1 MNRYEKEIDF
11 IFNQFPMYQKV
22 GDRAFKPGIE
32 GMKEFD
38 VALGRPHRKFP
49 AIHIAGTNG
58 KGSVSHMLASVFMSC
73 GLKTG
78 LYTSP
83 HLVDFRERIKIDG
96 EMIPRERVLD
106 FIDKW
111 KPYMVEKR
119 PSFFEITTAM
129 AFDYFAS
136 EEVDIAV
143 IETGLGGRL
152 DSTNIINPLLSIIT
166 NISMDHTV
174 QLGNTISEIAREK
187 GGIIKESVPVV
198 IGEATRSTKDI
209 FEEIA
214 SNIGARICF
223 AEEGQYRDIK
233 LSDYE
238 LDLRGNYQVHNLRT
252 VLTVL
257 SILGE
262 EAGFRSIFNSKSISG
277 WSDENI
283 RSGLKSVIK
292 STGLRGRWERLSENP
307 LVICDTGHNFGGL
320 SEVFSQLQ
328 GEKYRRLFIV
338 IGFVADKDIGK
349 IINILPRQAYYYFT
363 QAKIERALNATEL
376 YEKCRS
382 AGLNGEVKESVGV
395 AIKDYMKICRE
406 GDLLF
411 IGGSNFIIAEALPLF

>member
-22 GDRAFKPGIE
+22 GDRAFKPGVE

-38 VALGRPHRKFP
+38 IALGRPHRRFP

-58 KGSVSHMLASVFMSC
+58 KGSVSHMLASVLMRC

-96 EMIPRERVLD
+96 EMISEERVLN
-106 FIDKW
+106 FIDNW
-111 KPYMVEKR
+111 KSYMVEKQ

-129 AFDYFAS
+129 AFDYFAA

-143 IETGLGGRL
+143 IETGLGGRF
-152 DSTNIINPLLSIIT
+152 DSTNIITPLLSIIT
-166 NISMDHTV
+166 NISMDHTA
-174 QLGNTISEIAREK
+174 QLGGTISEIAREK

-198 IGEATRSTKDI
+198 IGEATRSNKDI
-209 FEEIA
+209 FEGIA
-214 SNIGARICF
+214 SDVGARICF
-223 AEEGQYRDIK
+223 AEQGQYKDIK
-233 LSDYE
+233 LSDYD

-252 VLTVL
+252 VLTAL

-262 EAGFRSIFNSKSISG
+262 EPRFVSMLGNG

-283 RSGLKSVIK
+283 RTGLKSVVK

-307 LVICDTGHNFGGL
+307 PVICDTGHNLGGL
-320 SEVFSQLQ
+320 MEVFSQLRD
-328 GEKYRRLFIV
+328 ETYKRLFII

-363 QAKIERALNATEL
+363 QAKIERALNGVDL
-376 YEKCRS
+376 YEKCRA
-382 AGLNGEVKESVGV
+382 AGLNGEVKESVES
-395 AIKDYMKICRE
+395 AIEDYMQIWRE

-411 IGGSNFIIAEALPLF
+411 IGGSNFIVAEALPLF